1 MFVQR
6 ALIPP
11 ASSLQTQRV
20 LVKGLRSAEWSLK
33 RVTAPM
39 PYRYLSNEWADE
51 KEMLP
56 SRAPLTY
63 LCKSFGALLQISS
76 FFCLI
81 SAPSCAIMSRGA
93 RGSVSGKSASPSVR
107 TQRPDVP
114 FEETVMTPVSAI
126 SSRYWR
132 QPPNNF

>member
-1 MFVQR
+1 M

-20 LVKGLRSAEWSLK
+20 LVKGLRSAVWSLK

-39 PYRYLSNEWADE
+39 PYRYLSNEWEDE

-63 LCKSFGALLQISS
+63 LCKSFLGIIEDK
-76 FFCLI
+76 LI
-81 SAPSCAIMSRGA
+81 L
-93 RGSVSGKSASPSVR
+93 
-107 TQRPDVP
+107 
-114 FEETVMTPVSAI
+114 
-126 SSRYWR
+126 
-132 QPPNNF
+132 